1 MDLGKVQGTHKTRTE
16 LEQINVVFQSQL
28 HHILSVIEQVLCESL
43 VKSKQDNANC
53 VFFNDIHTL
62 SLIVAPRGFRGFRCY
77 ADNKMDEGSYNTD
90 KNVFRSIMT
99 LLV

>member
-16 LEQINVVFQSQL
+16 LEQINAVFQSQL
-28 HHILSVIEQVLCESL
+28 PYILSVIEQVLSKSL

-62 SLIVAPRGFRGFRCY
+62 SLIVAPRGFKCY
-77 ADNKMDEGSYNTD
+77 ADNKMDEGSNNTD
-90 KNVFRSIMT
+90 KNVFCSIMT